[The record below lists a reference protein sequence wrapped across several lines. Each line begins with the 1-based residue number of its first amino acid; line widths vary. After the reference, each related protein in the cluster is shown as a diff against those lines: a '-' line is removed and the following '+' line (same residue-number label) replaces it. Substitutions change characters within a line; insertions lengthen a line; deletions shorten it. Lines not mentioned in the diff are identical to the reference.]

1 MWLLVATAI
10 IGCLGIGLGAYA
22 EHGLRTRVDGESFRA
37 VMTALRYHQVHA
49 VALLAIC
56 LALMM
61 PLNPVL
67 ATRLGI
73 TAGLF
78 VLGLILFCGSIYAAT
93 MLDMPS
99 MTRAAPAGGMTLML
113 AWLSLI
119 WVGMAA

>member
-1 MWLLVATAI
+1 MWLLVATGI

-22 EHGLRTRVDGESFRA
+22 EHGLRARVDEESFLA

-49 VALLAIC
+49 VALLAIS

-67 ATRLGI
+67 AARLGI
-73 TAGLF
+73 TAGLLI
-78 VLGLILFCGSIYAAT
+78 LGLTLFCGSIYLAT
-93 MLDMPS
+93 MLNMPS
-99 MTRAAPAGGMTLML
+99 MTKAAPAGGMTIML